1 MKNGLFKTIFI
12 LAVVLVGFCVKLNA
26 AEVVYEPT
34 VTDAWYDN
42 GVRYGRGI
50 QLKCDEAGDN
60 KGNIYVTSEYFYYP
74 GRYGLEHFPIF
85 ESSDGGRSYKH
96 ISDIYDT
103 EFTQKKYMKAE
114 DGSYYEVP
122 LGTEGATTYLDEW
135 WSMIYQ
141 PFLYELPED
150 IGQLRRG
157 TVLCAGTT
165 RNNNHSAIVLYYST
179 DGLRT
184 WNYLS
189 TIVEAG
195 PLKMNNGTAIW
206 EAFLTSEDGVLYC
219 FYSSE
224 VGMTSGGGQRLVYR
238 ASTDCI
244 NWGEDVKVCDFEEEN
259 PKYRPGMPVVTK
271 MANGKFFLIYEGVN
285 MGNGYMPVYYKI
297 SDDIAAWDYKD
308 HGVEL
313 PAPFRSGSPYCTTLN
328 DGKVVITTH
337 GTKKIGVNINNAET
351 NEWYIFNTD
360 IESAYSRALFPMESG
375 ELLLISGG
383 AHQPINGRT
392 LTASIEKIV
401 IDDEVKPVSTT
412 GTVPWGET
420 EPNYGNRVENATDN
434 NPDSFFDGLNDGYVL
449 LDLGG
454 EYNVTAIGY
463 IPRFNFGFRMAGG
476 IFYGS
481 KDGESWTR
489 IYEIGAA
496 PANGVVHYVNVEGGK
511 YRYIKYTSNG
521 TEGCNVAELKIYT
534 SDSMNIKVNGKFV
547 HKGGEPVVKDG
558 KILVP
563 LRAISEEAGADVAWI
578 APKNSAA
585 VILGGKLAVLEI
597 NSDKYTFDGVEYVSD
612 QKIEII
618 GGSTYVLLDVVETIL
633 QCKTTVSESCIN
645 IGD

>member
-1 MKNGLFKTIFI
+1 MTKKLFKTIFI
-12 LAVVLVGFCVKLNA
+12 LTLILSVFCPELKA

-34 VTDAWYDN
+34 VTDTWYDN

-50 QLKCDEAGDN
+50 QLKCDEAGEN

-85 ESSDGGRSYKH
+85 ESSDGGRTYKH

-103 EFTQKKYMKAE
+103 HFNAKKWMKAE

-122 LGTEGATTYLDEW
+122 EGTEGATTYKNEW
-135 WSMIYQ
+135 WAMIYQ

-150 IGQLRRG
+150 IGDLKKG
-157 TVLCAGTT
+157 TVVCAGTT
-165 RNNNHSAIVLYYST
+165 RNNNSSAIVLYYST
-179 DGLRT
+179 DSLKT
-184 WNYLS
+184 WDYYS

-206 EAFLTSEDGVLYC
+206 EAMLISEDGKLYC

-224 VGMTSGGGQRLVYR
+224 VGMTKGGGQRLVYR
-238 ASTDCI
+238 ASDDCKT
-244 NWGEDVKVCDFEEEN
+244 WCEDVKVCDFEEEN
-259 PKYRPGMPVVTK
+259 PAFRPGMPVVTK
-271 MANGKFFLIYEGVN
+271 MANGKFFMIYEGVN

-297 SDDIAAWDYKD
+297 SDDIAVWDYKD

-337 GTKKIGVNINNAET
+337 GTNRIGVNINNAET

-360 IESAYSRALFPMESG
+360 IESAYSRALFPMLNG
-375 ELLLISGG
+375 DLLLISGG

-392 LTASIEKIV
+392 LTTSVQTIAMDE
-401 IDDEVKPVSTT
+401 EVKALSTT
-412 GTVPWGET
+412 GTLPWGEV

-434 NPDSFFDGLNDGYVL
+434 NPDTFFDGLKDGHVL
-449 LDLGG
+449 LDLGK
-454 EYNVTAIGY
+454 EYNITAVGY
-463 IPRFNFGFRMAGG
+463 MPRFNFGFRMAGG
-476 IFYGS
+476 RFYGS
-481 KDGESWTR
+481 KDGENWTKLH
-489 IYEIGAA
+489 EIGAA
-496 PANGVVHYVNVEGGK
+496 PRNSVMNYVNVEGGS

-521 TEGCNVAELKIYT
+521 NEGCNVAELKVYS
-534 SDSMNIKVNGKFV
+534 SDNMNIKVNGKFV
-547 HKGGEPVVKDG
+547 HKGGKPALKDG

-563 LRAISEEAGADVAWI
+563 LRVIAEEAKADVAWV
-578 APKNSAA
+578 ARNNSVA
-585 VILGGKLAVLEI
+585 VILGGKLAMLEI
-597 NSDKYTFDGVEYVSD
+597 NSNNYSFDGIDYTAEGG
-612 QKIEII
+612 IELI
-618 GGSTYVLLDVVETIL
+618 GDSTYVSLDVIETIL
-633 QCKTTVSESCIN
+633 KCDTEVKGNCIC